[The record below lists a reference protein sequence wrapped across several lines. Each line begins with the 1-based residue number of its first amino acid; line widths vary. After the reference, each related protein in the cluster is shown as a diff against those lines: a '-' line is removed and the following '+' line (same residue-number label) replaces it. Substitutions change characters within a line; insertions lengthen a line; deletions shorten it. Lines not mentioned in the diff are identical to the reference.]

1 MMTVANL
8 GAVNENQKIM
18 RVIDTNA
25 LVHSIG
31 EHSAGEQT
39 ILFPLNFLSHY
50 QNSEDPSRVDKNE
63 AKTAVNVR
71 GVRCTVHACNPAL
84 ISCWTTI
91 DEDFD
96 PYLALTKSKFIK
108 DKEDSFII
116 ISTVGKVKRMVQEF
130 VDIIRSVR
138 FHYGQDDQSISYG
151 LMANAVCGKV
161 SYYPEQGID
170 ISAWEE
176 KTDSIYGIDMP
187 IIQGVF
193 HKEQRYSDEREFR
206 FAILLSENR
215 IVSKSGMCSM
225 DAMGLL
231 QLGLIY
237 PKMIIKKERHYI
249 DTIYSLPDTLPGSL
263 GYEARR
269 LSINSSIVKE
279 EMKGA
284 AV

>member
-1 MMTVANL
+1 MITVANL
-8 GAVNENQKIM
+8 GDVDENQKII
-18 RVIDTNA
+18 RVIDENA

-39 ILFPLNFLSHY
+39 ISFPLNFLSHY
-50 QNSEDPSRVDKNE
+50 QNYDDPSRVDKNE
-63 AKTAVNVR
+63 AQTAVNVR

-84 ISCWTTI
+84 VSCWTI
-91 DEDFD
+91 INKDFD
-96 PYLALTKSKFIK
+96 PYLALTQSKFIK
-108 DKEDSFII
+108 GKEDSFII
-116 ISTVGKVKRMVQEF
+116 ISTVSKVKKIVQEF

-138 FHYGQDDQSISYG
+138 FHYEQGDESVSYG

-176 KTDSIYGIDMP
+176 KKDSNYGIDMP

-206 FAILLSENR
+206 FAILLSESR

-225 DAMGLL
+225 DAMSLL
-231 QLGLIY
+231 QSGLIY

-249 DTIYSLPDTLPGSL
+249 DTIYSLPDTLPGSV

-269 LSINSSIVKE
+269 LSISASIVKE
-279 EMKGA
+279 EMKES
-284 AV
+284 VI